1 MDQLNAYVLAAG
13 LTKSALN
20 LNGLATRQRDN
31 VMRVLTGLVER
42 RQVGQRAWFWPCLGI
57 ADTAYL
63 LQDDLAQ
70 VESLTTAHQSLSYD
84 HERLA
89 AMHRRA
95 EIAMGNAQREQE
107 AAKAQLK

>member
-57 ADTAYL
+57 ADTAAYL
-63 LQDDLAQ
+63 LSGRPSAGGNPYDGTS
-70 VESLTTAHQSLSYD
+70 ESHL
-84 HERLA
+84 
-89 AMHRRA
+89 
-95 EIAMGNAQREQE
+95 
-107 AAKAQLK
+107 